1 MDLGSHHGGHCPFLA
16 LESWG
21 RGGALPCFG
30 DCFLDN
36 TEGKKKGGKEFVKGI
51 WEERKWPWKQVFYS
65 NLE

>member
-1 MDLGSHHGGHCPFLA
+1 MDLGSHRGGHCPFLA

-21 RGGALPCFG
+21 GGGSLALGTVSLTIPR
-30 DCFLDN
+30 
-36 TEGKKKGGKEFVKGI
+36 EKKKGGKEFVKGI